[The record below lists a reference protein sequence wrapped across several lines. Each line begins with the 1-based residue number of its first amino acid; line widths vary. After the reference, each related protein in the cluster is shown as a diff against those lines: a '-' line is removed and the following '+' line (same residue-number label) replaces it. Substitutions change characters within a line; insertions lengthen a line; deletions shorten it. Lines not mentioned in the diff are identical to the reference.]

1 MRGDERRDSGEDGC
15 QGATAH
21 SLRVEPLGAVMNVR
35 PQESVL
41 EAAARAGWQLPSSC
55 RNGTC
60 RACLCRLV
68 TGAVRYRVDWPGL
81 SDEERR
87 VGWMLACVAVPVSDI
102 VIEQA
107 GTVAA
112 VAPRRPARGF

>member
-1 MRGDERRDSGEDGC
+1 MQRDEARNGEENENRE
-15 QGATAH
+15 AAAR
-21 SLRVEPLGAVMNVR
+21 SLRVEPMGAVMNVK

-68 TGAVRYRVDWPGL
+68 TGAIRYRIDWPGL
-81 SDEERR
+81 SDEEKRA
-87 VGWMLACVAVPVSDI
+87 GWMLACVAVPVSDV

-107 GTVAA
+107 DAVAA
-112 VAPRRPARGF
+112 AAPRLPARGF